1 MTGNEIVKKVA
12 KLRSIAYPELKSVAT
27 LDFDDYDK
35 IIDTLAAEIFG
46 SIEDAWDALD
56 KVNTNYLLY
65 FYLDARGYD
74 VTSMNEVTM
83 IDTIFRDR
91 INTID
96 YTIVAKDCFVEACI
110 GIDCRNNDFT
120 YLSIYPECYRI
131 HSHGPH
137 PVELL
142 STIADTYHLPA
153 DLNLETADISF
164 SLSAVTNIFYY
175 LQWTNN
181 ITISKRNSYIKQ
193 AQLYNALNTMR

>member
-56 KVNTNYLLY
+56 KVNT
-65 FYLDARGYD
+65 
-74 VTSMNEVTM
+74 
-83 IDTIFRDR
+83 
-91 INTID
+91 
-96 YTIVAKDCFVEACI
+96 
-110 GIDCRNNDFT
+110 
-120 YLSIYPECYRI
+120 
-131 HSHGPH
+131 
-137 PVELL
+137 VELL